1 MNRKVL
7 FVDDEPNVLEGVRR
21 QLRKL
26 VAIDTAMS
34 AEEGMQAVL
43 DKGPYAVVISDMRMP
58 HMNGTRFLSQVR
70 DASPDTVRMI
80 LSGQADID
88 STIAA
93 INDAQIFRFL
103 TKPCSGEHMVAAV
116 ETALQQFAHNQTV
129 RALLAARKPA
139 A

>member
-1 MNRKVL
+1 MSGKVL
-7 FVDDEPNVLEGVRR
+7 FVDDEPNILEGVRR

-26 VAIDTAMS
+26 VALDTATS
-34 AEEGMQAVL
+34 AEEGMKAVL
-43 DKGPYAVVISDMRMP
+43 DNGPYAVVISDMRMP

-70 DASPDTVRMI
+70 EVSPDTVRMI

-103 TKPCSGEHMVAAV
+103 TKPCSGENLVSAV
-116 ETALQQFAHNQTV
+116 EAGLQQFARNQTV
-129 RALLAARKPA
+129 RALLSAAEQVE
-139 A
+139 